1 MENAP
6 AILLFWAL
14 AAAVFMLMIAA
25 GIASIVFTKKGR
37 KQDSKRMQVLGKV
50 CLSLSMICSAP
61 LLIVIGYT
69 LYLLA

>member
-14 AAAVFMLMIAA
+14 AAAVFMLVIAS
-25 GIASIVFTKKGR
+25 GIASIVFTKKGK

-50 CLSLSMICSAP
+50 CLSVSMICSAP
-61 LLIVIGYT
+61 ILIVIGYT

>member
-6 AILLFWAL
+6 AILLFWAF
-14 AAAVFMLMIAA
+14 AAAVFTLMIVS
-25 GIASIVFTKKGR
+25 GIASIAFTKKGR

-61 LLIVIGYT
+61 ILIVIGYT